1 MENPQEFLDRNLEEL
16 KALQIGEVKVID
28 GVKLTARTSLG
39 CSSCLFFKCTC
50 NKIIYICKSKDIF
63 MGILEVDENGLTL
76 EDLENEDSSLDR
88 LLNIKENLSREELDD
103 LDDLENENELNMFEN
118 M

>member
-16 KALQIGEVKVID
+16 KALQIDEVKVID
-28 GVKLTARTSLG
+28 GVKLTVAASLG
-39 CSSCLFFKCTC
+39 CLGCVFFKCNC
-50 NKIIYICKSKDIF
+50 NNIADICTSKDILI
-63 MGILEVDENGLTL
+63 GILEVDENGLTL

-103 LDDLENENELNMFEN
+103 LEDLENENELNILEN

>member
-16 KALQIGEVKVID
+16 KALPVGVEKVID
-28 GVKLTARTSLG
+28 DVKLVIDVEVNCSG
-39 CSSCLFFKCTC
+39 CIFFKCTC
-50 NKIIYICKSKDIF
+50 DNIADICTLKDIY
-63 MGILEVDENGLTL
+63 MGILEVDEN
-76 EDLENEDSSLDR
+76 ENLENEDSSLDR

-103 LDDLENENELNMFEN
+103 LEDLENENELNMFEN

>member
-16 KALQIGEVKVID
+16 KELQIDEVKVID
-28 GVKLTARTSLG
+28 GVKLTAAASLG
-39 CSSCLFFKCTC
+39 CSGCLFFRCTC
-50 NKIIYICKSKDIF
+50 NKIAYICTSKDIF
-63 MGILEVDENGLTL
+63 MGILEVDEN
-76 EDLENEDSSLDR
+76 ENLENEDSSLDR

-103 LDDLENENELNMFEN
+103 LEDLENENELNMFEN

>member
-16 KALQIGEVKVID
+16 KALQIDEVKVID
-28 GVKLTARTSLG
+28 GVKLTAAASLNCSG
-39 CSSCLFFKCTC
+39 CVFFKCTC
-50 NKIIYICKSKDIF
+50 DNIADECTLKDIF

-103 LDDLENENELNMFEN
+103 LEDLENENELNILEN

>member
-28 GVKLTARTSLG
+28 GVKLTARTSL
-39 CSSCLFFKCTC
+39 CCRSCLFFKCTC

-63 MGILEVDENGLTL
+63 SFIMVLHQPLLLFFWCFHLYQYEHL
-76 EDLENEDSSLDR
+76 SL
-88 LLNIKENLSREELDD
+88 S
-103 LDDLENENELNMFEN
+103 
-118 M
+118 

>member
-16 KALQIGEVKVID
+16 KALRIGEVKVID
-28 GVKLTARTSLG
+28 GVTLTVNSSLG
-39 CSSCLFFKCTC
+39 CSRCVFNSCSCYNISNECTA
-50 NKIIYICKSKDIF
+50 KDIF
-63 MGILEVDENGLTL
+63 MGIKEVDENGLTL

-103 LDDLENENELNMFEN
+103 LEDLENENELNMFEN

>member
-16 KALQIGEVKVID
+16 KELQIDEVKVID
-28 GVKLTARTSLG
+28 SVKLTVVASLG
-39 CSSCLFFKCTC
+39 CSSCVFCKCTC
-50 NKIIYICKSKDIF
+50 DKIADECTLKDIF
-63 MGILEVDENGLTL
+63 MGILEVDEN
-76 EDLENEDSSLDR
+76 DNLENEDSSLDR

-103 LDDLENENELNMFEN
+103 LEDLENENELNILEN